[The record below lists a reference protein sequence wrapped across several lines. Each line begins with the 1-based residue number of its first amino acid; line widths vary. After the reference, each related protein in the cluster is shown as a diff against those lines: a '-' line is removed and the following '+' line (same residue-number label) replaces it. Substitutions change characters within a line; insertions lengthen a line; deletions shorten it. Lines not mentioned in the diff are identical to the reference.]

1 MADYGGAISLSHQ
14 PPTSSS
20 SSDDHSPPTRPQTK
34 PNKTPIS
41 GAASSADTS
50 TMKKPRGRPPGSKNK
65 PKPPIV
71 ITKENE
77 SSMKPVVIEISAGND
92 VVDTLL
98 HFARKRHVGLTVL
111 SGSGSVSN
119 VTLRHPMSHS
129 TSLSLHGP
137 FSLVS
142 LSGSFLANT
151 TPFSSK
157 PHSLSPSPSPSPS
170 SSFGIC
176 LAGAQGQ
183 VFGGIVGGKVTAAS
197 LVVVVAATFIN
208 PVFHRLPSETAA
220 EDDEGIDMAKP
231 TINAT
236 DESPVTATT
245 TSSATPMTVCVY
257 NAPSPP
263 DHAMPWVPSSRSS
276 Y

>member
-14 PPTSSS
+14 PLTSSS
-20 SSDDHSPPTRPQTK
+20 SSSSSSSSDHRPLSAAK
-34 PNKTPIS
+34 PKNLL
-41 GAASSADTS
+41 SSSVETVG
-50 TMKKPRGRPPGSKNK
+50 KKPRGRPPGSKNK

-77 SSMKPVVIEISAGND
+77 SAMKPVVIEISAGND
-92 VVDTLL
+92 VVESLL
-98 HFARKRHVGLTVL
+98 HFARKRHVGFTIL

-142 LSGSFLANT
+142 LSGSFLGNT
-151 TPFSSK
+151 TPFSS
-157 PHSLSPSPSPSPS
+157 PSS

-208 PVFHRLPSETAA
+208 PVFHRLPSETEEEGEDVKPSNNGGDGSSAA
-220 EDDEGIDMAKP
+220 A
-231 TINAT
+231 AT
-236 DESPVTATT
+236 
-245 TSSATPMTVCVY
+245 ATPMGGCVY
-257 NAPSPP
+257 NAPPSPA
-263 DHAMPWVPSSRSS
+263 DHGMPWGQSSRSS

>member
-20 SSDDHSPPTRPQTK
+20 SSSDHNPPTTTRPK
-34 PNKTPIS
+34 PKTPM
-41 GAASSADTS
+41 SSTDNS
-50 TMKKPRGRPPGSKNK
+50 SIKKPRGRPPGSKNK

-98 HFARKRHVGLTVL
+98 NFARKRHVGLTVL

-129 TSLSLHGP
+129 TNLSLHGP

-157 PHSLSPSPSPSPS
+157 PLSSS

-208 PVFHRLPSETAA
+208 PVFHRLPSETA
-220 EDDEGIDMAKP
+220 EDDEGAKP
-231 TINAT
+231 AINTT
-236 DESPVTATT
+236 DESPVAATT
-245 TSSATPMTVCVY
+245 TSSATPMAVCIY

-263 DHAMPWVPSSRSS
+263 DHAMPWGPSSRSS

>member
-1 MADYGGAISLSHQ
+1 MADYGGAISLTHQ
-14 PPTSSS
+14 PPTSDS
-20 SSDDHSPPTRPQTK
+20 SSDNHSPPSRPLSAAAK
-34 PNKTPIS
+34 PKTPLS
-41 GAASSADTS
+41 GGGASSSADTS
-50 TMKKPRGRPPGSKNK
+50 GRKPRGRPPGSKNK

-98 HFARKRHVGLTVL
+98 NFARKRHVGLTVL

-157 PHSLSPSPSPSPS
+157 PPSPSSSSS

-197 LVVVVAATFIN
+197 LVVVVAATFVN
-208 PVFHRLPSETAA
+208 PVFHRLPSETA
-220 EDDEGIDMAKP
+220 EDDDGVDVAKP
-231 TINAT
+231 AINAT
-236 DESPVTATT
+236 EESPVAATT
-245 TSSATPMTVCVY
+245 TSSATPMAVCVY

-263 DHAMPWVPSSRSS
+263 DHAMPWGPSSRSS